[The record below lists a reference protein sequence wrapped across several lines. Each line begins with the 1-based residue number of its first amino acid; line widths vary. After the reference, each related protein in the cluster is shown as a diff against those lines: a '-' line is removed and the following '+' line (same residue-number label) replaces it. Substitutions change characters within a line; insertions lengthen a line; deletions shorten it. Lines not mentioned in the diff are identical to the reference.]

1 MIHNVDMTQQQL
13 KSTQLRTTADLVL
26 TTEEL
31 AERYQVPLA
40 TIYTWNSQGTGP
52 RRIRVGK
59 HVRYRMADILEWE
72 EGNLER

>member
-1 MIHNVDMTQQQL
+1 MATKAETQ
-13 KSTQLRTTADLVL
+13 TIL
-26 TTEEL
+26 TTEGL

-52 RRIRVGK
+52 RRIKIGK

>member
-1 MIHNVDMTQQQL
+1 MTYL
-13 KSTQLRTTADLVL
+13 NHIGTQKGKVMATKAETQTIL
-26 TTEEL
+26 TTEGL

-52 RRIRVGK
+52 RRIKIGK